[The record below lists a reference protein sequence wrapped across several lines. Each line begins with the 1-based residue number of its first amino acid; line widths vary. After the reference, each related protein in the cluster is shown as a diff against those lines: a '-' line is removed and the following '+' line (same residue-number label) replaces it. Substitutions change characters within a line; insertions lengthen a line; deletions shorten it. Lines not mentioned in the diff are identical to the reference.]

1 MAYMRFN
8 TVTGEEEWATTYYCP
23 ICHEEVEDTLYVN
36 DWNEIIGCPSC
47 IHARDVE
54 DAFNRS

>member
-1 MAYMRFN
+1 MRFN
-8 TVTGEEEWATTYYCP
+8 TVTGEEEWLPTYYCP

-47 IHARDVE
+47 IHTKDVE
-54 DAFNRS
+54 DAFNGN